1 MNSELNGNKDEMPSV
16 AEVFLKRFSTF
27 LSWVLVPL
35 MMPVY
40 GMMLVFSESILSYT
54 SFRTKVVF
62 TLIVFAINVVLPML
76 FVLVL
81 KKIGLVQDVGLN
93 NRKERSIPYIISI
106 VAFLGSAVYMH
117 FKGAPNWLSMFF
129 VGGALAGVVN
139 FIVNFRW
146 KISAHAAGIAGVVA
160 MLLIILKEGVPQ
172 PGCYIWFIVMIVL
185 SGMLGSARVFLGR
198 HTPMQ
203 VLCGY
208 AVGFLSVF
216 LLSLS

>member
-1 MNSELNGNKDEMPSV
+1 MNTDLTGNKDNMPSV
-16 AEVFLKRFSTF
+16 TEAFLKRFSTL

-40 GMMLVFSESILSYT
+40 GIMLVFSESLLSYT
-54 SFRTKVVF
+54 SFHTKVVF

-76 FVLVL
+76 LVLVL
-81 KKIGLVQDVGLN
+81 KKIGVVQDVGLN
-93 NRKERSIPYIISI
+93 NRKERSIPYIITI
-106 VAFLGSAVYMH
+106 IALLGTAVYVH
-117 FKGAPNWLSMFF
+117 YKGAPTWLTMFF
-129 VGGALAGVVN
+129 VGGALAGVIN

-172 PGCYIWFIVMIVL
+172 PGCYVWFIVMIIL
-185 SGMLGSARVFLGR
+185 SGLLGSARVLLGR

-208 AVGFLSVF
+208 TVGFLSVF

>member
-1 MNSELNGNKDEMPSV
+1 MNTDLTGNKDNMPSV
-16 AEVFLKRFSTF
+16 TEAFLKRFSTL

-40 GMMLVFSESILSYT
+40 GMMLVFSESLLSYT
-54 SFRTKVVF
+54 SFHTKVVF

-76 FVLVL
+76 LVLVL
-81 KKIGLVQDVGLN
+81 KKIGVVQDVGLN
-93 NRKERSIPYIISI
+93 NRKERSIPYIITI
-106 VAFLGSAVYMH
+106 IALLGTAVYVH
-117 FKGAPNWLSMFF
+117 YKGAPTWLTMFF
-129 VGGALAGVVN
+129 VGGALAGVIN

-172 PGCYIWFIVMIVL
+172 PGCYVWFIVMIIL
-185 SGMLGSARVFLGR
+185 SGLLGSARVLLGR